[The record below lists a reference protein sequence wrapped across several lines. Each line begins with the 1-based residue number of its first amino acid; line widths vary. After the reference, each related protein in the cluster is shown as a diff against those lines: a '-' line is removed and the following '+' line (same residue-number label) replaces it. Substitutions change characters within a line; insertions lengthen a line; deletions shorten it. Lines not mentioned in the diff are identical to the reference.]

1 VASEQNAG
9 LSTSLFWLFITF
21 GRFLAIPIS
30 VKFPAYTHLKF
41 LMYFGIVA
49 SLSCLIFLALNLKIL
64 AVFLGSSLLGFYCSA
79 VYPLGMSIP
88 ASFGY
93 KLNASNTALITLLG
107 AGGIAVIPFF
117 VGYLIRFL
125 GSYILFVSTFIFA
138 FTMYFLFQ

>member
-1 VASEQNAG
+1 MN
-9 LSTSLFWLFITF
+9 
-21 GRFLAIPIS
+21 
-30 VKFPAYTHLKF
+30 
-41 LMYFGIVA
+41 FGIIA
-49 SLSCLIFLALNLKIL
+49 SLSCLILLALDFKVL

-107 AGGIAVIPFF
+107 AGGIAVVPFF

-125 GSYILFVSTFIFA
+125 GSYILFVSTFVFA
-138 FTMYFLFQ
+138 ITMYLLFQ